1 MKDILT
7 LHKALTTSFGTNSTS
22 FSGSILWNSTTDM
35 IKSSNTAFLSK
46 ALKTRL
52 LKYAIAVVVNTF
64 VTFCNY
70 KKISVGWY
78 LLVLLISI
86 KNHVIQL

>member
-1 MKDILT
+1 M
-7 LHKALTTSFGTNSTS
+7 SFLPSNKPDLGAVH
-22 FSGSILWNSTTDM
+22 SILWNSTTDV
-35 IKSSNTAFLSK
+35 IKSSNTAFLSE

-52 LKYAIAVVVNTF
+52 MKYAIAVVVNNF

-70 KKISVGWY
+70 NKISVSKY